1 MIRPIELVW
10 IVFLIG
16 ACSTVATTQQKTVAT
31 VSATEATLAAAGR
44 SAVACMAT
52 PVCSAPALKAQIKA
66 AYDKAYNA
74 VTTAQAVADAGGTP
88 DMTAATA
95 AIVALQN
102 LIPAGA

>member
-1 MIRPIELVW
+1 MNRL
-10 IVFLIG
+10 LILSFAAALA
-16 ACSTVATTQQKTVAT
+16 ACTSTATNQQKTVAT

-44 SAVACMAT
+44 AAVACMAT

-74 VTTAQAVADAGGTP
+74 VTAAQSVADAGGSP